1 MLQIGHKLEIMAQKR
16 RKTDFYALFVTLLTK
31 MRDFNRCGTDD
42 RLIVCERLIYYR
54 RKVGIK
60 SAKGIG
66 QNTRRR
72 SFAVQKTAS
81 GIILKNLIDY
91 LKPKNDEVV
100 YYFL

>member
-1 MLQIGHKLEIMAQKR
+1 
-16 RKTDFYALFVTLLTK
+16 
-31 MRDFNRCGTDD
+31 MREFNRGGTDD